1 MALHAKEIAKLR
13 RIIGLAKK
21 LIAESPKPK
30 RGRPVRKGG
39 NGAVSKRRNG
49 KRIRRTG
56 TDLIQFRKMLKS
68 KLKEGVSVA
77 NLAREQGISS
87 AYIYQL

>member
-13 RIIGLAKK
+13 RIIVLAEK
-21 LIAESPKPK
+21 LIAESPKLK
-30 RGRPVRKGG
+30 RGRPALHNG
-39 NGAVSKRRNG
+39 NGTAKTRNKG

-56 TDLIQFRKMLKS
+56 NQLVRFQKMLKTERR
-68 KLKEGVSVA
+68 KGVPVA
-77 NLAREQGISS
+77 ELARKHKISS

>member
-1 MALHAKEIAKLR
+1 MTLHAKEFAKLR
-13 RIIGLAKK
+13 RIIALADK

-30 RGRPVRKGG
+30 RGRRAAKGG
-39 NGAVSKRRNG
+39 NGSVAKRKNG

-68 KLKEGVSVA
+68 KLKGGISVA
-77 NLAREQGISS
+77 DLAREQGISS